1 MCSSGLLFISNLF
14 SSDMIIIMVV
24 ALFLFGGEKLPE
36 IARGLGKGIRDFKDA
51 SDGIKREIN
60 NQIYN
65 YEEKAEQKKI
75 EETSAA
81 QQPENQNQPAENT
94 AASLIRPVENTIPAS
109 EGYIYT
115 GESTGINPPAEDH
128 NNVLNGNHSATHEDT
143 ASAGNETTKNS

>member
-1 MCSSGLLFISNLF
+1 
-14 SSDMIIIMVV
+14 MIIIMVV

-65 YEEKAEQKKI
+65 YEEKVEQKKI
-75 EETSAA
+75 EETSTVK
-81 QQPENQNQPAENT
+81 PAEEQKP
-94 AASLIRPVENTIPAS
+94 AAENNASSLIRPVENTIPAS

-115 GESTGINPPAEDH
+115 GESSEVEHPVDVH
-128 NNVLNGNHSATHEDT
+128 NNVLNGNHSAPHEGT
-143 ASAGNETTKNS
+143 APADNETTKNSQA

>member
-1 MCSSGLLFISNLF
+1 MHFLVLLFLSNLF
-14 SSDMIIIMVV
+14 SSDMIIIVFV
-24 ALFLFGGEKLPE
+24 ALLLFGGEKLPE

-75 EETSAA
+75 EETSTV
-81 QQPENQNQPAENT
+81 QQPETQNPAAENST
-94 AASLIRPVENTIPAS
+94 TPLIRPVENTIPAS

-115 GESTGINPPAEDH
+115 GESTGINPTPEDH

-143 ASAGNETTKNS
+143 VSAGNETTKNS

>member
-1 MCSSGLLFISNLF
+1 MYSSGLLFISNLF

-65 YEEKAEQKKI
+65 YEEKQEQKKI
-75 EETSAA
+75 EEKSTVS
-81 QQPENQNQPAENT
+81 QTETQNEPAENS
-94 AASLIRPVENTIPAS
+94 AASLIKPVENTIPAS

-115 GESTGINPPAEDH
+115 GENPEINNPVDDH
-128 NNVLNGNHSATHEDT
+128 NNVLNGNHSATHDEV
-143 ASAGNETTKNS
+143 ASPGSETIKNS

>member
-1 MCSSGLLFISNLF
+1 
-14 SSDMIIIMVV
+14 MIIIMVV

-75 EETSAA
+75 EETSVVN
-81 QQPENQNQPAENT
+81 QSETQNQPAENS
-94 AASLIRPVENTIPAS
+94 AASLIRPVENTIPAG

-115 GESTGINPPAEDH
+115 GESTGIDHPADDH
-128 NNVLNGNHSATHEDT
+128 NNVLNGNHSATHED
-143 ASAGNETTKNS
+143 AAPAHNETTKNS